1 MNLIYQLGIVLY
13 RWVATLV
20 APFNEKAR
28 FFHAGQKQVFAYLE
42 ERFPV
47 DSPVI
52 WVHCASLGEFEQGR
66 PLIEAIRTQYPDRKI
81 LLTFFSPSGYEV
93 RKNYDQA
100 DFICYLPLDTRAN
113 VKRFL
118 DLVEPEMAFFV
129 KYEFWKNY
137 IDALAGRNIPLYLVS
152 AIFRPGQLFFQ
163 KGFRAAWYR
172 KVLQGVAHF
181 FVQNNQSAEL
191 LAGIGFSNYTITGDT
206 RFDRVAEIASNR
218 KHLPLVEQF
227 KADGQLLVVGS
238 SWQPDEELLIPY
250 LTQNSQLKILFAP
263 HEVKETNI
271 KRLISLV
278 PGKAVRYT
286 QAENAKLEDARVMV
300 VDCIGILSSVYG
312 YADVAY
318 IGGGFGVGIHNTL
331 EAAIY
336 NIPVLFGPN
345 YLRFQEAVELVNRGL
360 GFPVSTSSECRER
373 LDKLLS
379 DENYRLEI
387 GEGCRRFMGENLGA
401 TAKIMAKVFSFGSPL
416 K

>member
-1 MNLIYQLGIVLY
+1 MNLIYQLGLILY
-13 RWVATLV
+13 QWMAALA

-28 FFHAGQKQVFAYLE
+28 FFIAGQKQVFSYLE
-42 ERFPV
+42 EKFPV
-47 DSPVI
+47 EAPVV

-66 PLIEAIRTQYPDRKI
+66 PLIEAIKKQYPDYKI

-93 RKNYDQA
+93 RKNYNQA
-100 DFICYLPLDTRAN
+100 DFVCYLPIDTNAN
-113 VKRFL
+113 VTRFL
-118 DLVEPEMAFFV
+118 TLVKPEMAFFV

-137 IDALAGRNIPLYLVS
+137 FARLAGRNIPLYLVS

-163 KGFRAAWYR
+163 SGSRATWYR
-172 KVLQGVAHF
+172 KILKGVTHF
-181 FVQNNQSAEL
+181 FVQNQQSADL
-191 LAGIGFSNYTITGDT
+191 LSNIGVSNYTITGDT
-206 RFDRVAEIASNR
+206 RFDRVAEIAANR
-218 KHLPLVEQF
+218 KDLPLVEQF
-227 KADGQLLVVGS
+227 KGDKQLVVVGS
-238 SWQPDEELLIPY
+238 SWQPDEELLMPY
-250 LTQNSQLKILFAP
+250 LTENPQVKILFAP

-278 PGKAVRYT
+278 GRQAVRYT
-286 QAENAKLEDARVMV
+286 QAENGKLKDARVMI
-300 VDCIGILSSVYG
+300 VDCIGILSSVYR

-360 GFPVSTSSECRER
+360 AFPVSTTAECTNR

-379 DENYRLEI
+379 DENYRLKI
-387 GEGCRRFMGENLGA
+387 GEGCLQFMSENVGA
-401 TAKIMAKVFSFGSPL
+401 TEKIMKKVFNN
-416 K
+416 